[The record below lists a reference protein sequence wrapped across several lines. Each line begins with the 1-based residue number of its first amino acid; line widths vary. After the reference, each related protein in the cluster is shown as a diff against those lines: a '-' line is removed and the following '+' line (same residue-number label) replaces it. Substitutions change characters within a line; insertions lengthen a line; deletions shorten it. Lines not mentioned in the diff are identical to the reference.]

1 MILDIVNKEIE
12 NNLSSK
18 LNYADEIKE
27 EIIKNQELN
36 QKPIDFDK
44 KFSVGEYYIE
54 RAKNFLRETVP
65 IKPDV
70 RLQVSLLILEMN

>member
-27 EIIKNQELN
+27 EILKSQELN

-54 RAKNFLRETVP
+54 RAKIFLNETIP
-65 IKPDV
+65 MKSDM
-70 RLQVSLLILEMN
+70 RLQV